1 VLTLVFLSILIL
13 GFFAEKF
20 AHYIPYSVEVS
31 ATSNFNLPFNNNEET
46 QDPQSAEIEAY
57 LQSLAERIVKTQG
70 LPDEMKI
77 TVHYVNNDTVNAF
90 ATLGGHIV
98 FFLGLLEQLTSENA
112 LAMVMSHEIAHVKHR
127 HPIASMGR
135 AVVIGL
141 TISVIA
147 GSTDNNTLGNL
158 LGDAGLLTSLT
169 FSRGVEREADKTAL
183 QSVVSLYGHT
193 AGTKTLFKIL
203 QSSEA
208 KENIRAPEF
217 LSSHPVTQNRIE
229 NIDKMATTL
238 NWKTTGE
245 ITALPE
251 EIKTYFNTED
261 TGKNI
266 KTLKNNID
274 ADECSDTG
282 M

>member
-1 VLTLVFLSILIL
+1 MTLVFLSILIL
-13 GFFAEKF
+13 GYFAEKF
-20 AHYIPYSVEVS
+20 AHYIPYSYEVS
-31 ATSNFNLPFNNNEET
+31 ATSNFDLPFSNNEET
-46 QDPQSAEIEAY
+46 PDPQSVEIETY
-57 LQSLAERIVKTQG
+57 LQDLADRIVKTQN

-77 TVHYVNNDTVNAF
+77 TVHYMNNDTVNAF

-98 FFLGLLEQLTSENA
+98 FFRGLLEQLTSENA
-112 LAMVMSHEIAHVKHR
+112 LAMVMSHEIAHIKHR

-169 FSRGVEREADKTAL
+169 FSRDMEREADKTAL
-183 QSVVSLYGHT
+183 QSIVSLYGHT
-193 AGTKTLFKIL
+193 AGTKNLFQVL

-208 KENIRAPEF
+208 KGNIRTPEF

-229 NIDKMATTL
+229 NIDKMATEL

-251 EIKTYFNTED
+251 EFRTLFTTGNTGEKTNVL
-261 TGKNI
+261 KSNI
-266 KTLKNNID
+266 S
-274 ADECSDTG
+274 ADECEN
-282 M
+282 